1 MIRIILVD
9 DHAIVRS
16 GYRRLL
22 SAEPDFEVVGDAAT
36 IQEANAL
43 VQRER
48 PDVAVVDLNLKESSG
63 LEAIA
68 GMLARLPALRVL
80 VLSMHDGAGHLAQAL
95 KAGAH
100 GYLTKCSEPEE
111 VIEGIRGVIEG
122 RRVLSR
128 DMLGLAPP
136 DGNDALDELSPR
148 EFELLRLLVQGESVQ
163 DIATVMHLSP
173 KTVLNYLTSI
183 RQKLNADNDFKLM
196 HLAARSGLVDFGAAT
211 PNQNA
216 CRKPSI
222 AERSPV
228 PDSIA
233 LPTV

>member
-16 GYRRLL
+16 GYRRFLC
-22 SAEPDFEVVGDAAT
+22 AEPDFDVVGEAAT
-36 IQEANAL
+36 VQEANAL
-43 VQRER
+43 VQRVR
-48 PDVAVVDLNLKESSG
+48 PDVAVVDLSLKNSSG

-68 GMLARLPALRVL
+68 GMAARLPQLRIL

-111 VIEGIRGVIEG
+111 VIDGIRGVVRG

-128 DMLGLAPP
+128 DMR
-136 DGNDALDELSPR
+136 DAAREGGDEALHDLKPR

-173 KTVLNYLTSI
+173 KTVLNYLTAI
-183 RQKLNADNDFKLM
+183 RQKLGADNDFKLM
-196 HLAARSGLVDFGAAT
+196 HLAARSGLVDFGA
-211 PNQNA
+211 
-216 CRKPSI
+216 
-222 AERSPV
+222 
-228 PDSIA
+228 
-233 LPTV
+233 TVGA

>member
-1 MIRIILVD
+1 MIAIVLVD
-9 DHAIVRS
+9 DHAVVRS

-22 SAEPDFEVVGDAAT
+22 SAEPDFTVAGEAAT
-36 IQEANAL
+36 VQEANAL
-43 VQRER
+43 VQRVR
-48 PDVAVVDLNLKESSG
+48 PDVAVVDLSLKGSSG

-68 GMLARLPALRVL
+68 GMLARLPALKVL
-80 VLSMHDGAGHLAQAL
+80 VLSMHDDAGHLAQAT

-111 VIEGIRGVIEG
+111 VIEGIRAVMRG

-128 DMLGLAPP
+128 DMQAAVP
-136 DGNDALDELSPR
+136 DDAEALHELKPR
-148 EFELLRLLVQGESVQ
+148 EFELLRMLVQGDSVQ

-196 HLAARSGLVDFGAAT
+196 HLAARSGLVDFGG
-211 PNQNA
+211 
-216 CRKPSI
+216 
-222 AERSPV
+222 
-228 PDSIA
+228 
-233 LPTV
+233 LPA

>member
-22 SAEPDFEVVGDAAT
+22 SAEPDFDVVGEAAT
-36 IQEANAL
+36 VQDANAL
-43 VQRER
+43 VQRVQ
-48 PDVAVVDLNLKESSG
+48 PDVAVVDLSLKGSSG

-68 GMLARLPALRVL
+68 GMAARLPRLRVL

-100 GYLTKCSEPEE
+100 GYLTKRSEPEE
-111 VIEGIRGVIEG
+111 VIDGIRDVMRG

-128 DMLGLAPP
+128 DLQDAVP
-136 DGNDALDELSPR
+136 DDGDEAVHALKPR
-148 EFELLRLLVQGESVQ
+148 EFELLRLLVHGESVQ

-183 RQKLNADNDFKLM
+183 RQKLNAENDFKLM
-196 HLAARSGLVDFGAAT
+196 HLAARSGLVDFGAA
-211 PNQNA
+211 
-216 CRKPSI
+216 
-222 AERSPV
+222 
-228 PDSIA
+228 
-233 LPTV
+233 LPA